1 MTLMHVLQ
9 VDAKRDTDQH
19 SLLLKNRN
27 LSLPP
32 SDTSEPSQPQLGTAL
47 TQQPFTPV
55 KVLVLMLVLLMS
67 TSILYS
73 YFYTWCV
80 PIALPVVPCTL
91 LVA

>member
-9 VDAKRDTDQH
+9 VPT
-19 SLLLKNRN
+19 SN
-27 LSLPP
+27 
-32 SDTSEPSQPQLGTAL
+32 TSEPSPPQLGTAL

-55 KVLVLMLVLLMS
+55 KVLVLMLVLLMPA
-67 TSILYS
+67 SIL
-73 YFYTWCV
+73 YFYTWCA